1 MGATTLNNNVTRAC
15 PKCGRVKKVGDF
27 YRSKNLE
34 KYPDDGLF
42 NMCKDCMTMMVDN
55 WNPDTYLWILQ
66 EADVPYIPNEWNG
79 LMLKY
84 AQDPAKVKGT
94 TIIGRYLSKMK
105 LKQWSK
111 YRWKDTEFL
120 QQMQEKEI
128 TETMERQGYEA
139 AEIAEVLD
147 KGRMSIPKKIDIP
160 EYSPEEYMAATGLVK
175 GVPPKGAP
183 PEVVSPTYLQD
194 QLKEEQDSFEGL
206 TDEDKVYL
214 RMKWGASYHPE
225 EWVHLESF
233 YNEMM
238 NSFDIQSAAQID
250 TLKFICKTS
259 LKMHHAIDADD
270 VEAYQKY
277 SKVYDAQ
284 MKAGKFTAAQNKEA
298 NGEFVDSVGELFALC
313 EKDGYVERFYIEQ
326 PNDKVDQTIEDMKR
340 YTQSLVDGETNL
352 SNMIESALRQNA
364 REDDEAKEN
373 AETEIV
379 DEEDLTIE
387 DIEKER
393 MESFNE
399 FADFQEEE
407 YAADLKT
414 QDGGV

>member
-1 MGATTLNNNVTRAC
+1 MATAANSQTRAC
-15 PKCGRVKKVGDF
+15 TKCGRVKKVGDF
-27 YRSKNLE
+27 YRSKNLA

-42 NMCKDCMTMMVDN
+42 NMCKDCMTLMVDN
-55 WNPDTYLWILQ
+55 WNPDSYLWIIQ
-66 EADVPYIPNEWNG
+66 EADVPYIPNEWNA

-84 AQDPAKVKGT
+84 AQDPLKVKGT

-105 LKQWSK
+105 LKQWNK
-111 YRWKDTEFL
+111 YFWKDTEFL
-120 QQMQEKEI
+120 QQLHEKEV
-128 TETMERQGYEA
+128 TENMERQGYEA
-139 AEIAEVLD
+139 AEIAEVLI
-147 KGRMSIPKKIDIP
+147 KGRVPIPEKIDIP
-160 EYSPEEYMAATGLVK
+160 DISPEEYLNSTGLIK

-183 PEVVSPTYLQD
+183 MEPMSPSYLQD

-206 TDEDKVYL
+206 TDEDKIYL
-214 RMKWGASYHPE
+214 RMKWGNSYHPH
-225 EWVHLESF
+225 EWVQLESF

-259 LKMHHAIDADD
+259 LKMHHAIDSDD

-313 EKDGYVERFYIEQ
+313 EKDGYIERFYVET
-326 PNDKVDQTIEDMKR
+326 PNDRVDQTIEDMKR

-364 REDDEAKEN
+364 REDDAAKEN
-373 AETEIV
+373 IETEIV

-393 MESFNE
+393 LNSFND

-407 YAADLKT
+407 IAADLKA
-414 QDGGV
+414 QLEG